1 MNPKYKHYIC
11 AFLMNLLLLFLMW
24 WVFTNIFILVYPQ
37 EINVFLIAFVIYILM
52 SVNDIR
58 IIQLEE
64 KIEKLENHERRN

>member
-1 MNPKYKHYIC
+1 
-11 AFLMNLLLLFLMW
+11 MW